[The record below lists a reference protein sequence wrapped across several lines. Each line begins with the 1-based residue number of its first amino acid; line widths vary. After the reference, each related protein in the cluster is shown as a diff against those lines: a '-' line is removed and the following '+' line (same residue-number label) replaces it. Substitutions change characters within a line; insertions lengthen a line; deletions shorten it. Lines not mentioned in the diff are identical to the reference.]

1 MGVVEMDISYYE
13 NEVKRYT
20 DEIAKLEQELVTL
33 HNSGNADSFTY
44 SVMPKDEFLREEA
57 NINNHIETA
66 RAKIEENNKVIN
78 AYNNIINN
86 IIALRSLNDSNPNY
100 NHPEVKEELETHL
113 PMRINK
119 INSTSNTEVIFNVH
133 ADRVRTNLVISLHS
147 VYNHISLSNENYTN
161 FEEPS
166 TFVMVLRKYLTNGI
180 ITSITQNNYDRYLL
194 LEIRALNELYD
205 EKNYVLSV
213 ELMGKYANLILIDKE
228 TNKII
233 DALKKIPPYLN
244 NKRTILQGANFDLP
258 ENQNKMDPFSDNQ
271 IDFNESLVK
280 QIQGFSKQLE
290 EEIRYRMSNGEEY
303 KDILNTIKESNKL
316 YVSDNNDY
324 HIIPLTYLNKGYKEY
339 SIEKGFDTLYYQ
351 ANEKERIKTVTEDIY
366 KFVKRQIKHFDTKVI
381 KLNQSLIDSE
391 NLNEDKENG
400 DLLYT
405 YSNLEQKGLKEIEI
419 IDYDGNSKKIKLD
432 PKLSIKQNAN
442 KYFTNYT
449 KKRKGKVYIEEQLDI
464 AKKEL
469 EYFNALK
476 EQLDIASY
484 TDALE
489 IKEEL
494 IKYGYL
500 RKKVNKPKKNKKI
513 NLYQV
518 EYKGSIITFG
528 KNNTQNDYLSFTYAK
543 PNNMWFHAK
552 DYHGAHL
559 VVNTDNPSEEVLRM
573 CANLAAY
580 FSNGRLSS
588 SVPVN
593 YCLAKNLKKVKG
605 TKPGFVTI
613 KNYKTIFI
621 DPELDDDLII
631 KAI

>member
-1 MGVVEMDISYYE
+1 MALDGI
-13 NEVKRYT
+13 
-20 DEIAKLEQELVTL
+20 IL
-33 HNSGNADSFTY
+33 
-44 SVMPKDEFLREEA
+44 
-57 NINNHIETA
+57 
-66 RAKIEENNKVIN
+66 NKV
-78 AYNNIINN
+78 
-86 IIALRSLNDSNPNY
+86 
-100 NHPEVKEELETHL
+100 KEDLCVHL

-133 ADRVRTNLVISLHS
+133 ADRMRTNLVISLHS
-147 VYNHISLSNENYTN
+147 VYNHISLSDENYTN

-166 TFVMVLRKYLTNGI
+166 TFVMVLRKHLTNGI
-180 ITSITQNNYDRYLL
+180 ITSISQYNYDRYLL
-194 LEIRALNELYD
+194 LEVRALNDLYD
-205 EKNYVLSV
+205 EKKFLLSV

-244 NKRTILQGANFDLP
+244 NKRTILQGATFTLP
-258 ENQNKMDPFSDNQ
+258 ENQNKVDPFGDSH

-290 EEIRYRMSNGEEY
+290 EEIRYRLANGEKY
-303 KDILNTIKESNKL
+303 KDILLKIKESDKL
-316 YVSDNNDY
+316 YISSNNDY
-324 HIIPLTYLNKGYKEY
+324 HIIPLTYLNKEYKTY
-339 SIEKGFDTLYYQ
+339 PIEKGFDVLYYQ

-366 KFVKRQIKHFDTKVI
+366 KFVKRQIKHYDTKVA
-381 KLNQSLIDSE
+381 KLNQCLIDSE

-400 DLLYT
+400 DLLYICT
-405 YSNLEQKGLKEIEI
+405 NLDQKGLKEIEI
-419 IDYDGNSKKIKLD
+419 VDYEGNTKTIKLD
-432 PKLSIKQNAN
+432 PKLSLKQNAN

-449 KKRKGKVYIEEQLDI
+449 KKRKGKVYIEEQLDL

-484 TDALE
+484 GDALE

-500 RKKVNKPKKNKKI
+500 RKKASKQKKNKKI
-513 NLYQV
+513 NLYQL
-518 EYKGSIITFG
+518 EYKGSLITFG
-528 KNNTQNDYLSFTYAK
+528 KNNIQNDYLSFSYAK
-543 PNNMWFHAK
+543 ANYMWFHAK

-559 VVNTDNPSEEVLRM
+559 VVNNDNPSEEVLRM

-593 YCLAKNLKKVKG
+593 YCLVKNLKKVKG
-605 TKPGFVTI
+605 SKPGFVTI
-613 KNYKTIFI
+613 RNYKTIYI
-621 DPELDDDLII
+621 DPTFDDDLII
-631 KAI
+631 KSI